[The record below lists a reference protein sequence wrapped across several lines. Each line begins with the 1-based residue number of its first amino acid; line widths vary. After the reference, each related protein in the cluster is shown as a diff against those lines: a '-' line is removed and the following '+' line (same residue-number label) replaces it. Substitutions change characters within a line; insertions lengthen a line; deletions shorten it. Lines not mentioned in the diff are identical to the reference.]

1 MGSSRKDAAKVFD
14 EVPDHIRKRH
24 EKDVP
29 SLGDLDSIVLPVS
42 QVRYVEAEIIAKP
55 REAVL
60 DSSALLD
67 GITNKALTRLDEILD
82 EDWTGD
88 PKADAIMMDAV
99 RLTLTTQ
106 LRVDDSRLK
115 KRTSDTLAELLKRME
130 VEDLRLMK
138 TVG

>member
-1 MGSSRKDAAKVFD
+1 MFG

-29 SLGDLDSIVLPVS
+29 SLGALDDIVLPLAP
-42 QVRYVEAEIIAKP
+42 VRMEILPPEKAP

-60 DSSALLD
+60 DSSAKLD
-67 GITNKALTRLDEILD
+67 SLTNLALTRLEEIL
-82 EDWTGD
+82 EEPLASD
-88 PKADAIMMDAV
+88 PKEMAVQMDAI

-115 KRTSDTLAELLKRME
+115 KRTNDTLAELLKRME

-138 TVG
+138 TVS